1 MHSLKF
7 AHLIEERIHGV
18 ECFEF
23 YIDMRSAGKGF
34 EEFYNRVLK
43 EGTIFFRGRPGEV
56 TNVAERPEEEGRLV
70 VQFEDT
76 LAGRQRRLPVDMVIL
91 SCALEPHKD
100 ADAVARLFGISC
112 GPANWFLEKHPKL
125 DPVATMTDGVFVI
138 GCCQGP
144 KDIPDTVAQA
154 SAAAAR
160 VLALISKGK
169 VAVETAIAVIDEDK
183 CSGCRVCNLLCPYSA
198 ISYIEDKKVSRVN
211 EVLCK
216 GCGTCVASCPSC
228 AITQRHFTNQQIE
241 AEIEGVLV

>member
-1 MHSLKF
+1 
-7 AHLIEERIHGV
+7 
-18 ECFEF
+18 
-23 YIDMRSAGKGF
+23 
-34 EEFYNRVLK
+34 
-43 EGTIFFRGRPGEV
+43 
-56 TNVAERPEEEGRLV
+56 
-70 VQFEDT
+70 
-76 LAGRQRRLPVDMVIL
+76 
-91 SCALEPHKD
+91 
-100 ADAVARLFGISC
+100 
-112 GPANWFLEKHPKL
+112 
-125 DPVATMTDGVFVI
+125 MTDGVFVI